1 MKKRERE
8 YFWFLCSPA
17 ITKIEM
23 RKVSILL
30 DVVVETFIQNL
41 EMVSFCKSHVFYFH
55 SFSHLHQDSH
65 ISKVV
70 IHLVSSG
77 EITKGYFIIK
87 RIVVKCFSH

>member
-30 DVVVETFIQNL
+30 DIVVEAFIKNL
-41 EMVSFCKSHVFYFH
+41 EMIKFLQIYIISSHH
-55 SFSHLHQDSH
+55 FSHLHQNSH
-65 ISKVV
+65 VSKVV

-77 EITKGYFIIK
+77 EITEG
-87 RIVVKCFSH
+87 